1 MRFLPQDMVLGLSYL
16 TQERPGALGEGK
28 SFKSLNEAIL
38 AYENGVVTLH
48 SRIKVR
54 VSKTM
59 VDGSVKTGTVEST
72 LGRFI
77 FNEIIPQDLGFV
89 DREVEG
95 HESYLS

>member
-1 MRFLPQDMVLGLSYL
+1 MKRFLHMRTEQLH
-16 TQERPGALGEGK
+16 
-28 SFKSLNEAIL
+28 
-38 AYENGVVTLH
+38 LH
-48 SRIKVR
+48 STAKIHVR

-59 VDGSVKTGTVEST
+59 ADGSVKTGTIEST

-95 HESYLS
+95 HELLTGS